1 MKNNSNFI
9 LAKKNDNNIQSE
21 PRLEFIKI
29 NYSQNEINY
38 LLDPKVF
45 TDLKNKILR
54 FVFVIKNRIFGIDSL
69 MAIVSYEKKN
79 FSFLKIISSR
89 KV

>member
-1 MKNNSNFI
+1 MIIIFK
-9 LAKKNDNNIQSE
+9 E

-45 TDLKNKILR
+45 T
-54 FVFVIKNRIFGIDSL
+54 
-69 MAIVSYEKKN
+69 EKK
-79 FSFLKIISSR
+79 
-89 KV
+89 